1 LFGVEEDGM
10 GRQIERYRELAA
22 NYDSMALS
30 ASDQVLRNMYSRFA
44 QLWRDAAR
52 AEIEDGL
59 LVDLRRAVAA

>member
-22 NYDSMALS
+22 NYDSMARS
-30 ASDQVLRNMYSRFA
+30 TSDQVLRNMYSRFA

-52 AEIEDGL
+52 AEVEDGL
-59 LVDLRRAVAA
+59 LFDLRRTMAA